1 MTGQKAGTLAVPRTQ
16 SPDAVSSSEVR
27 VSTGPDHEAG
37 ECWDE
42 NKCCEKPECSLWLRQ
57 PPVCLRMSALKYETA
72 VSYPGLKW
80 HELSRTRFVD

>member
-37 ECWDE
+37 E
-42 NKCCEKPECSLWLRQ
+42 
-57 PPVCLRMSALKYETA
+57 
-72 VSYPGLKW
+72 
-80 HELSRTRFVD
+80 